1 MDSDSLQERLHSL
14 FLEELDQHVEHLRQ
28 GLEHLAGSAPHVT
41 RDVVEDVF
49 RAAHSLKGAAQAVGA
64 GTVAR
69 LCHDIEDTLSGVRDG
84 TLQVGQG
91 LLAGITRETDAI
103 ADAGAAFR
111 LEHGR
116 EAEAKTS
123 RSGPS
128 GGSDVLIGGVDPRAT
143 DGAALTREEP
153 ATTVR
158 LSPRKLDTL
167 LAEAEHVVTSLY
179 RMEGMV
185 RAVADTR
192 GRLTERD
199 RGWRS
204 DLRTLY
210 RAVESSADP
219 ARATAA
225 LSRVEQHVRQV
236 NDELGELSLSATAHY
251 RGMRAAADRFAAA
264 GRDVRRVPFS
274 DATIGLNRLVREVC
288 DRTGKKATLLF
299 EAADVE
305 IDKAL
310 AVTLRDVLGH
320 LVRNAVDHGIEPPV
334 ERQLAGKAPEGTVR
348 LAAML
353 LSQGIEVVVSDDGGG
368 IRRERVRHVAEQ
380 TGVMAGAEQEV
391 DLDELLFQPG
401 FTTAQH
407 ASPSSGRGVGLD
419 AVRTAVEAFGG
430 SVRLKTE
437 PGVGTQIYVS
447 MPLTLSSLRVVLVAA
462 AGTHVAVPS
471 SAVRAIVRTPMDLA
485 NVDGRDVMG
494 IDGETVV
501 VRNVSDLLGWGNT
514 EETTPRRDATCL
526 VLEAGSD
533 VAALAVDEVL
543 AEREIVLR
551 SLPERLVG
559 LTLVLGTTQLEDG
572 HIGLVLSPAACIRAA
587 STRNTAPREALQ
599 AASDGG
605 PTVLLAEDSLTTRE
619 LERGILELA
628 GYTVLVAPDG
638 AQAWQ
643 MLGEQDVDAVV
654 SDVDMPRMDGVALCR
669 AIRSSSSLADLPV
682 ILVTSL
688 HSEEDRRR
696 GLEAG
701 ANAYLPKSGFD
712 RSELLEALERVL

>member
-1 MDSDSLQERLHSL
+1 MDNDSLQERLYEL
-14 FLEELDQHVEHLRQ
+14 FLEELDEHVQHLRQ
-28 GLEHLAGSAPHVT
+28 GLEHLVASSPHAPS
-41 RDVVEDVF
+41 DVVEGVF

-69 LCHDIEDTLSGVRDG
+69 LCHDVEDTLSSLRDG
-84 TLQVGQG
+84 TLQLGQE
-91 LLAGITRETDAI
+91 LLAGVTRQIDAI
-103 ADAGAAFR
+103 AAAGVAFR

-116 EAEAKTS
+116 AVVTDSS
-123 RSGPS
+123 RSASS
-128 GGSDVLIGGVDPRAT
+128 GGSEAVRGVLDAQASE
-143 DGAALTREEP
+143 GARRTRDDHAP
-153 ATTVR
+153 TVR
-158 LSPRKLDTL
+158 LSPRRLDAL
-167 LAEAEHVVTSLY
+167 LAEAEHVVTSIY
-179 RMEGMV
+179 RSERVV
-185 RAVADTR
+185 RVVADTR
-192 GRLTERD
+192 ERLTERD

-204 DLRTLY
+204 DLRTLH

-219 ARATAA
+219 DRAAAA
-225 LSRVEQHVRQV
+225 LGRLEQHVRQV
-236 NDELGELSLSATAHY
+236 TDELDEISVSAIVHY

-274 DATIGLNRLVREVC
+274 DATAGLHRLVRDMC

-299 EAADVE
+299 DAADVE

-320 LVRNAVDHGIEPPV
+320 LVRNAVDHGIEPSV

-348 LAAML
+348 VAATL
-353 LSQGIEVVVSDDGGG
+353 FSQGIEVVVSDDGVGVV
-368 IRRERVRHVAEQ
+368 RERVRHVAER
-380 TGVMAGAEQEV
+380 TGVAAGAELEV

-401 FTTAQH
+401 FTTAHH
-407 ASPSSGRGVGLD
+407 AGPSSGRGVGLD
-419 AVRTAVEAFGG
+419 AVRTAVEALGG
-430 SVRLKTE
+430 SVRLETE

-447 MPLTLSSLRVVLVAA
+447 LPLTLSSLRVVLVAG

-471 SAVRAIVRTPMDLA
+471 SAVRAIVRTPKDLT
-485 NVDGRDVMG
+485 NVDGRDVME

-501 VRNVSDLLGWGNT
+501 VKNVTDLLGWAHAEGHAAQ
-514 EETTPRRDATCL
+514 EPASL
-526 VLEAGSD
+526 VLEAGNE
-533 VAALAVDEVL
+533 VLALSVDEVL

-559 LTLVLGTTQLEDG
+559 LTLVLGTTQLGDG
-572 HIGLVLSPAACIRAA
+572 HIALVLSPAACIRTGSVRTA
-587 STRNTAPREALQ
+587 APRELLPGS
-599 AASDGG
+599 SDGT

-628 GYTVLVAPDG
+628 GYTVVVAPDG

-643 MLGEQDVDAVV
+643 MLGEHDVDAVV
-654 SDVDMPRMDGVALCR
+654 SDVDMPRMDGIALCR
-669 AIRSSSSLADLPV
+669 AIRSSETLADLPV

-701 ANAYLPKSGFD
+701 ANAYLSKSGFD
-712 RSELLEALERVL
+712 RSELLAALERVL